1 VAVGCEGAE
10 TEVLAGTAPTK
21 MTRQPYCMS
30 YTRHIDDVQHVLKHQ
45 LAANYVDVVEHNK
58 MRSVDRA
65 KAARLRALKVHCYAV
80 CPKESEPLNI
90 LQQQPQICSDLNKIL
105 HTLKTTSVTNIAT

>member
-1 VAVGCEGAE
+1 MAVGCEGAE
-10 TEVLAGTAPTK
+10 TEVVAGMAPTK

-30 YTRHIDDVQHVLKHQ
+30 YTRHIDDVHHVLKHQ

-65 KAARLRALKVHCYAV
+65 KAARLRALKVHC
-80 CPKESEPLNI
+80 N
-90 LQQQPQICSDLNKIL
+90 
-105 HTLKTTSVTNIAT
+105 TLSQRKRAP

>member
-1 VAVGCEGAE
+1 MAVGCEGAE
-10 TEVLAGTAPTK
+10 TEVVAGTAPTK

-30 YTRHIDDVQHVLKHQ
+30 YTRHIDDVHHVLKHQ

-65 KAARLRALKVHCYAV
+65 KAARLRALKVRCYPCV
-80 CPKESEPLNI
+80 PKKVSP
-90 LQQQPQICSDLNKIL
+90 
-105 HTLKTTSVTNIAT
+105 